1 MHAPTQIQ
9 PTGLSDYLAAMAR
22 AALEPG
28 LNWEVV
34 EKKWPGIVEAF
45 DGFDVM
51 RVADYGPEDVERL
64 MADPRIIRNRRKVEA
79 IIYDAGEILALEKQA
94 DGGFV
99 GYLRSFPAY
108 DALVADMRKRFK
120 FLGESGIYHFLYVV
134 GEPVPS
140 WESWMKHHPDS
151 NATKKWDHGGR

>member
-1 MHAPTQIQ
+1 MHAPAKIDV
-9 PTGLSDYLAAMAR
+9 GDLSDYLAAMSR

-51 RVADYGPEDVERL
+51 RVADYGPEDLERL
-64 MADPRIIRNRRKVEA
+64 MADARVIRNRAKLQA
-79 IIYDAGEILALEKQA
+79 IVHNAGEMLMLEKEV
-94 DGGFV
+94 GFRA
-99 GYLRSFPAY
+99 YLRSKPSY
-108 DALVADMRKRFK
+108 EALVADMRKRFK

-134 GEPVPS
+134 KEPVPA
-140 WESWMKHHPDS
+140 WEDWMASHPGS
-151 NATKKWDHGGR
+151 NASKKWSHGG

>member
-1 MHAPTQIQ
+1 MHAPAQIE
-9 PTGLSDYLAAMAR
+9 PKDLSDYLAAMSR

-51 RVADYGPEDVERL
+51 RVADYGPEDLERL
-64 MADPRIIRNRRKVEA
+64 MSDPRVIRNRAKLQA
-79 IIYDAGEILALEKQA
+79 IVHNAGEMLALEKE
-94 DGGFV
+94 GGFRA
-99 GYLRSFPAY
+99 YLRSKPAY
-108 DALVADMRKRFK
+108 EALVADMRKRFK

-140 WESWMKHHPDS
+140 WDSWLQHHPDS
-151 NATKKWDHGGR
+151 NATKKWDRRG

>member
-1 MHAPTQIQ
+1 MHAPAQIEVAS
-9 PTGLSDYLAAMAR
+9 LADYLAAMSR

-34 EKKWPGIVEAF
+34 ESKWPGIVEAF

-64 MADPRIIRNRRKVEA
+64 MADPRVIRNRAKIQA
-79 IIYDAGEILALEKQA
+79 IVHNAGEMLAL
-94 DGGFV
+94 DVGTGGFR
-99 GYLRSFPAY
+99 GYLRSQPSY
-108 DALVADMRKRFK
+108 DALVADMRTRFK

-134 GEPVPS
+134 QEPVPP
-140 WESWMKHHPDS
+140 WEQWMASHPGS
-151 NATKKWDHGGR
+151 NASKKWNRAG

>member
-1 MHAPTQIQ
+1 MHAPAQID
-9 PTGLSDYLAAMAR
+9 PHELSDYLAAMSR

-79 IIYDAGEILALEKQA
+79 IIHNAAEMLTLEK
-94 DGGFV
+94 DGDFV
-99 GYLRSFPAY
+99 EYLRSKPSY
-108 DALVADMRKRFK
+108 EALVADMKKRFK
-120 FLGESGIYHFLYVV
+120 FLGDSGIYHFLYVV
-134 GEPVPS
+134 REPVPS

-151 NATKKWDHGGR
+151 NATKKWDRHG